1 MRMKTLLLSVSTA
14 GMLLGGAFAF
24 AQQPGMP
31 MDRQGPMGGGPGGMM
46 GGGGGGMMGDGG
58 MMNKMGQCE
67 RMMGARGGH
76 AMPQLPAGNE
86 KLQLQMHAEMM
97 QRMGEVLAKYAA
109 QIK

>member
-1 MRMKTLLLSVSTA
+1 
-14 GMLLGGAFAF
+14 
-24 AQQPGMP
+24 
-31 MDRQGPMGGGPGGMM
+31 
-46 GGGGGGMMGDGG
+46 

-86 KLQLQMHAEMM
+86 KLQLQMQAEMM
-97 QRMGEVLAKYAA
+97 QRMGEILAKYAA